1 MERELLDCMG
11 KGQRRR
17 ERNPHDLEVER
28 SDLKAAGE
36 KSSSY
41 VDGKGKWPLGDA
53 AHKVTG
59 QQR

>member
-36 KSSSY
+36 KSSSN
-41 VDGKGKWPLGDA
+41 VGGKRKQPWGDGK
-53 AHKVTG
+53 
-59 QQR
+59 R